1 MNQDDPMYS
10 DFSGFKEVTVD
21 GKGRVVIPK
30 IFHES
35 ILGESGS
42 TLSVSMDVS
51 QQCIVIV
58 TKSRWEKQR
67 EALTSDTSVNL
78 HVKRLKLGTHEW
90 VDMDATGR
98 ILIPKALRTMAQ
110 IEREGLIS
118 GVGTRLEL
126 WDMNLFTTYYATVRA
141 QSNTQENTDS
151 EKRMSASETI
161 ETLDL

>member
-1 MNQDDPMYS
+1 MYS
-10 DFSGFKEVTVD
+10 EFSGFKEVTVD

-30 IFHES
+30 IFHEG

-42 TLSVSMDVS
+42 SVCVSMDAR

-58 TKSRWEKQR
+58 TKARWEQQR
-67 EALTSDTSVNL
+67 EALTSDKSVNEQI
-78 HVKRLKLGTHEW
+78 KRFKLGTHEL
-90 VDMDATGR
+90 VDMDTTGR
-98 ILIPKALRTMAQ
+98 ILIPKAFRKMAQ

-126 WDMNLFTTYYATVRA
+126 WDMNVFITYYAAVRE
-141 QSNTQENTDS
+141 QSNYQANTES

-161 ETLDL
+161 ENLDL